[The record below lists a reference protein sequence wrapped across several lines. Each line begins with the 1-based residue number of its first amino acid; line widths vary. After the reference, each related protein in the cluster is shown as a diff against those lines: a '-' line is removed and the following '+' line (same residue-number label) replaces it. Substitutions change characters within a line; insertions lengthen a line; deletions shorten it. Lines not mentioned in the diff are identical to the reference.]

1 MEGIYHNCTDIWK
14 NIKGVKK
21 SILIEW
27 GYKVTSKIDE
37 KMKIPLQTSCKYSK
51 NVLQQQKKLLRT
63 LDNIHN
69 EFVITPNDK
78 AIGNVAFICQRLFL
92 AFCESTS
99 CIPPNI
105 TIALLKQTIFRTHP
119 GNSTSQISYTSS
131 VPHLTSL
138 TSHNTKIPYYK
149 HPISQTCHI

>member
-14 NIKGVKK
+14 NIKDVKK

-69 EFVITPNDK
+69 EFVI
-78 AIGNVAFICQRLFL
+78 
-92 AFCESTS
+92 
-99 CIPPNI
+99 IPGI
-105 TIALLKQTIFRTHP
+105 L
-119 GNSTSQISYTSS
+119 
-131 VPHLTSL
+131 
-138 TSHNTKIPYYK
+138 
-149 HPISQTCHI
+149 